1 MMKAAEIKKTGGPEV
16 IELKDIN
23 LKDPE
28 SGEVLIK
35 QVAIGL
41 NYIDTYHRSGLYP
54 VPLPSGIGLEGAGII
69 EKVGSDTN
77 GFKEG
82 DKVAYAAA
90 PIGSYATHRI
100 YPVKNLIK
108 VPDGIDLQIVAAI
121 MTKGLTTFYLLHKT
135 YEAKNGQTVLFHAA
149 AGGVGQIFCQWAKSL
164 GCTVIGTVGSEE
176 KKEVARQYGC
186 THVINYNK
194 DDFQSV
200 VMQITNNI
208 GLPVVYDG
216 VGKVTMEKSLMC
228 LKMRGTFV
236 SFGNASGK
244 LDPLD
249 VGKLIAPKGLFLTR
263 PSIAHYTSTRAELD
277 EAAEKLF
284 EMIKSKKVIVNLFKK
299 YHLKEA
305 IQAHKDLEGRKIIGP
320 AIITP

>member
-1 MMKAAEIKKTGGPEV
+1 MPKSIVMKKNGGPEV
-16 IELKDIN
+16 LELKDI
-23 LKDPE
+23 KISDPK

-69 EKVGSDTN
+69 QKVGTDCD

-100 YPVKNLIK
+100 YPIKSLVK
-108 VPDGIDLQIVAAI
+108 VPEGIDLEIVAAI

-135 YEAKNGQTVLFHAA
+135 YEAKSNQIVLFHAA

-164 GCTVIGTVGSEE
+164 GCTVIGTVGSDE
-176 KKEVARQYGC
+176 KKEIAKEYGC
-186 THVINYNK
+186 SHVINYNK
-194 DDFQSV
+194 DDFQKE
-200 VMQITNNI
+200 VMKITNNV

-244 LDPLD
+244 LDPVD
-249 VGKLIAPKGLFLTR
+249 VGKLIAPKGLYLTR
-263 PSIAHYTSTRAELD
+263 PSIAHYTSTRKELD
-277 EAAEKLF
+277 EAAKKVF
-284 EMIKSKKVIVNLFKK
+284 EMYKLSLIHI
-299 YHLKEA
+299 
-305 IQAHKDLEGRKIIGP
+305 
-320 AIITP
+320 

>member
-1 MMKAAEIKKTGGPEV
+1 MQAAEIRKTGGPEV
-16 IELKDIN
+16 LELKEIK
-23 LKDPE
+23 LLEPK

-35 QVAIGL
+35 QIAIGL

-69 EKVGSDTN
+69 EKVGPDTN

-82 DKVAYAAA
+82 DKVCYAAA
-90 PIGSYATHRI
+90 PIGSYSTHRI
-100 YPVKNLIK
+100 YPIKSLIK
-108 VPDGIDLQIVAAI
+108 VPDGINLEIIAAI

-135 YEAKNGQTVLFHAA
+135 YEAKHGETVLFHAA

-164 GCTVIGTVGSEE
+164 GCNVIGTVGSDE
-176 KKEVARQYGC
+176 KIEIAKRFGC
-186 THVINYNK
+186 SHVINYNQE
-194 DDFQSV
+194 DFHKR
-200 VMQITNNI
+200 VMEITNGK

-216 VGKVTMEKSLMC
+216 VGKVTMEKSLLC

-244 LDPLD
+244 LEPVD
-249 VGKLIAPKGLFLTR
+249 VGKLIAPKGLYLTR
-263 PSIAHYTSTRAELD
+263 PSIAHYTATRTELD
-277 EAAEKLF
+277 EASSKLF
-284 EMIKSKKVIVNLFKK
+284 DMIKTKKVVVKLFKK
-299 YHLKEA
+299 YPLTDI
-305 IQAHKDLEGRKIIGP
+305 IQAHKDLESRKIIGP

>member
-1 MMKAAEIKKTGGPEV
+1 MRAAEIKKTGGPEV
-16 IELKDIN
+16 IELKDIK
-23 LKDPE
+23 LSEPK

-69 EKVGSDTN
+69 EKVGADTI

-82 DKVAYAAA
+82 DQVAYAAS
-90 PIGSYATHRI
+90 PIGSYSSHRI
-100 YPVKNLIK
+100 YPVKNLVK
-108 VPDGIDLQIVAAI
+108 VPDGIDLEIVAAI

-135 YEAKNGQTVLFHAA
+135 YKVKSGETILFHAA

-164 GCTVIGTVGSEE
+164 GCKVIGTVGSDE
-176 KKEVARQYGC
+176 KIEIAKNYGC
-186 THVINYNK
+186 AEVINYTK
-194 DDFQSV
+194 QDFQKE
-200 VMQITNNI
+200 VMNITNQE
-208 GLPVVYDG
+208 GLSVVYDG
-216 VGKVTMEKSLMC
+216 VGKVTMIKSLMC

-244 LDPLD
+244 LDPVD
-249 VGKLIAPKGLFLTR
+249 VGKLISPKGLYLTR
-263 PSIAHYTSTRAELD
+263 PSIAHYTSTREELD
-277 EAAEKLF
+277 EASKKLF
-284 EMIKSKKVIVNLFKK
+284 EMIKSGNVKINLYKK
-299 YHLKEA
+299 YKLEDT

>member
-299 YHLKEA
+299 YHLQEA

>member
-1 MMKAAEIKKTGGPEV
+1 MKAVEIKKTGGPEV
-16 IELKDIN
+16 LELKDIK
-23 LKDPE
+23 LADP
-28 SGEVLIK
+28 SNGEVLIK

-69 EKVGSDTN
+69 EKVGSYTD
-77 GFKEG
+77 GFKVG
-82 DKVAYAAA
+82 DKVCYAAA

-100 YPVKNLIK
+100 YPTKSLVK
-108 VPDGIDLQIVAAI
+108 VPDEIDLEIVAAI

-135 YEAKNGQTVLFHAA
+135 YKAKSGETVLFHAA

-164 GCTVIGTVGSEE
+164 GCTVIGTVGSDE
-176 KKEVARQYGC
+176 KIEIAKEYGC
-186 THVINYNK
+186 EHVINYNK
-194 DDFQSV
+194 HDFQKE
-200 VMQITNNI
+200 VMKITDNQ

-216 VGKVTMEKSLMC
+216 VGKVTMEKSIMS

-244 LDPLD
+244 LEPLD
-249 VGKLIAPKGLFLTR
+249 VGKLIAPKGLYLTR
-263 PSIAHYTSTRAELD
+263 PSIAHYTSTRDELD
-277 EAAEKLF
+277 EAANKLF
-284 EMIKSKKVIVNLFKK
+284 EMIKSKKVVIKLHKK
-299 YHLKEA
+299 YLLNEVV
-305 IQAHKDLEGRKIIGP
+305 QAHQDLENRKIIGP

>member
-69 EKVGSDTN
+69 EKVGSNTN

>member
-69 EKVGSDTN
+69 EKVGSNTN

-100 YPVKNLIK
+100 YPIKNLIK

-135 YEAKNGQTVLFHAA
+135 YEAKNGQTLLFHAA